1 MRATARHNDIR
12 LESPIPIFTSISHR
26 CVAVGRVFTVAA
38 ALLAPLPAIALAQQT
53 PTIADVDAIFAQYDS
68 STTPGCAVAVM
79 RGNDVV
85 MERTYGMAHI
95 GFAVRMSTATTMWVP
110 YSEARVFTALAVAML
125 ARDARLSLTDSVRRH
140 VPELPAYAANVTIR
154 QLLHHTSGLA
164 DYGTIAGPGWQISD
178 RMSEDEM
185 FRLLTRWG
193 QLVFPSGE
201 QKMYSNSDYALLKIL
216 VERITGGT
224 LHAYLS
230 GTLFQPLGMTST
242 RVGADQGAVAPDHA
256 LFHEATSDGFR
267 SLLRYRESPVG
278 GIAVTT
284 SVDDLVR
291 FSRGLRDTTTGLQAM
306 LEQLK
311 PGAFPDSSDDG
322 YSFGLFR
329 GSELNPDLII
339 YRGVGEYNWLTVS
352 ADGSLSVIVLCN
364 AYKDMFLFGPALT
377 SLYTGAQDSADA
389 APATTRVTRGG
400 SLDTVATV
408 AVSPAELQRYVGEY
422 RTAERRRSG
431 IIVDVVDN
439 VLRFNV
445 PDGRRFLTRSIG
457 GGRFEFIAAPG
468 LRVQLAFAGTDS
480 TEDVIALRQTIVE
493 TGESAGDDLYRF
505 VEWQP
510 GPGMLQSYPGAY
522 VSEELDLVLHVSVDA
537 DRVLI
542 AGRGLPVTQMSPM
555 REDAFEIPD
564 YRVLFHRDARGRIT
578 HLTLNSTRV
587 RDMRYTR
594 RASP

>member
-1 MRATARHNDIR
+1 MRATARHNVIR
-12 LESPIPIFTSISHR
+12 LESPIPLSTSIGHC

-38 ALLAPLPAIALAQQT
+38 ALLGPLARTALAQQT
-53 PTIADVDAIFAQYDS
+53 PTIAQVDAIFAQYDA

-79 RGNDVV
+79 RGNNVV
-85 MERTYGMAHI
+85 LQRTYGMAHI
-95 GFAVRMSTATTMWVP
+95 GFSVPMSTATTMWVP

-125 ARDARLSLTDSVRRH
+125 ARDTRLSLDDSVRRH
-140 VPELPAYAANVTIR
+140 IPELPAYAANVTIR

-164 DYGTIAGPGWQISD
+164 DYGTISGPGWQISD

-201 QKMYSNSDYALLKIL
+201 QKMYSNTDYALLKVL

-256 LFHEATSDGFR
+256 LFYEATSDGFR

-291 FSRGLRDTTTGLQAM
+291 FARGLRDTTTGLQAM

-311 PGAFPDSSDDG
+311 PGAFPDSLDDG
-322 YSFGLFR
+322 YAFGLFR
-329 GSELNPDLII
+329 GSEENPDLIM

-364 AYKDMFLFGPALT
+364 AYKDMFLFGPAT
-377 SLYTGAQDSADA
+377 ASLYSGAKDRAAA
-389 APATTRVTRGG
+389 APATTRDILGG
-400 SLDTVATV
+400 LEDTVAIV

-431 IIVDVVDN
+431 IIVDVVEN
-439 VLRFNV
+439 ALRFNV

-457 GGRFEFIAAPG
+457 GGRFEFTAAPG
-468 LRVQLAFAGTDS
+468 LRVQLAFVVTDS
-480 TEDVIALRQTIVE
+480 AEDVMTLRQTIVE

-510 GPGMLQSYPGAY
+510 GPAMRQSYSGAY
-522 VSEELDLVLHVSVDA
+522 VSDKLDLVLFVSVDA
-537 DRVLI
+537 DRVRI
-542 AGRGLPVTQMSPM
+542 AGRGLPMTEMSPM

-564 YRVLFHRDARGRIT
+564 YRVLFHRDARGQVT

-587 RDMRYTR
+587 GGMRYTR